1 MKPTVS
7 SINRRMLLAT
17 LTVLPALPAGLS
29 TTTRA
34 QDAANTL
41 GSWNNGGAKQAI
53 IDFVRTTTDHSS
65 GKFVPASERT
75 AVFDQDGTLWVEHPM
90 YIRHVLPRTSA
101 DTGEGK
107 APIERGRTPKN
118 CALWKSGGDRQVDD
132 AGS

>member
-75 AVFDQDGTLWVEHPM
+75 AVFDQDGTRRFLLLDRVSPG
-90 YIRHVLPRTSA
+90 L
-101 DTGEGK
+101 
-107 APIERGRTPKN
+107 ERLFPP
-118 CALWKSGGDRQVDD
+118 SD
-132 AGS
+132 